1 MDADFPAAH
10 SMDTEWFAIDALGH
24 VAIFL
29 TGEDGHAPEHSAT
42 DDGLL
47 GIIWRLFNPEKDEE
61 QRFQVYEDAGATATS
76 LGLFFYNYGIEFD
89 PIGTYARESKPIAP
103 LHVDQLPPQ
112 FRERCRAVCFREL
125 NFFDTPVIQPL
136 ECWNCVYWYEE
147 DRVAYV
153 ASDQQ
158 TVRPI
163 RGMEHR
169 LAEYVEQLR
178 RKNPELAAKY
188 RFEKP
193 GESRKKEE

>member
-1 MDADFPAAH
+1 M
-10 SMDTEWFAIDALGH
+10 
-24 VAIFL
+24 
-29 TGEDGHAPEHSAT
+29 
-42 DDGLL
+42 
-47 GIIWRLFNPEKDEE
+47 
-61 QRFQVYEDAGATATS
+61 
-76 LGLFFYNYGIEFD
+76 
-89 PIGTYARESKPIAP
+89 
-103 LHVDQLPPQ
+103 
-112 FRERCRAVCFREL
+112 
-125 NFFDTPVIQPL
+125 
-136 ECWNCVYWYEE
+136 
-147 DRVAYV
+147 AYV